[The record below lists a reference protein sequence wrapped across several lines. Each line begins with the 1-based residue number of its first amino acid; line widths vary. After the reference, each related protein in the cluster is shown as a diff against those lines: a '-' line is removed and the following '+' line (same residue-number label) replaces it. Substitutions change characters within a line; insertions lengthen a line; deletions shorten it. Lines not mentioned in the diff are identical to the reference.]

1 MRFIRMVLMVIGA
14 VATLAAAGVVAALV
28 FFSMYT
34 PSIPEKTVLTLNLD
48 RNVVEYGSG
57 KLTPWSAF
65 GKAGPELWEIVAA
78 IERAAEDDR
87 VVGLAARVGSSGMG
101 LARIQELRDAV
112 RDLPPV
118 RQTGLRLR

>member
-57 KLTPWSAF
+57 KLTPL
-65 GKAGPELWEIVAA
+65 E
-78 IERAAEDDR
+78 
-87 VVGLAARVGSSGMG
+87 
-101 LARIQELRDAV
+101 
-112 RDLPPV
+112 
-118 RQTGLRLR
+118 RLREGRAGALGNRRRHRAGSRG